1 MSPKSVNGLCL
12 ILLGAG
18 ALIAL
23 LAAHFT
29 VEWLVFIGLAVMTSS
44 IFLRITFYRCPYCGK
59 YLDRSTGVFC
69 PYCGKK
75 MYDENDTVD

>member
-1 MSPKSVNGLCL
+1 MNPKSVNGLCL
-12 ILLGAG
+12 ILLGVG

-23 LAAHFT
+23 LAAHFM
-29 VEWLVFIGLAVMTSS
+29 VEWLIFAGLVVMSAS

-59 YLDRSTGVFC
+59 YLDRSTGQFC

>member
-12 ILLGAG
+12 SLIMAG

-23 LAAHFT
+23 LAAHFAI
-29 VEWLVFIGLAVMTSS
+29 EWLVFIGLAVMMASV
-44 IFLRITFYRCPYCGK
+44 FLRITFYRCPYCGK
-59 YLDRSTGVFC
+59 YLDRSSGEFC

-75 MYDENDTVD
+75 MYDKNDTVA